1 LQVATAWMWRKCTAR
16 VTFDEHRNVIVL
28 KIKKKKT
35 SFDPVTRY
43 ECLKII
49 DKFIA

>member
-1 LQVATAWMWRKCTAR
+1 MNTGMLL
-16 VTFDEHRNVIVL
+16 FL
-28 KIKKKKT
+28 KLKKKT